1 LSVDRNKVMAAAQ
14 KHLEKSAFDKAIV
27 EFQKLVK
34 ADPSDVRTWLKI
46 GDLYVK
52 LNQRPQAID
61 TYTKVAE
68 QYAGQGFFHKAV
80 AVYKQILNLD
90 GTRLD
95 VKLRLAEMNES
106 MQLTSEAMQIYEQV
120 ASEYGRLGDADKVVT
135 TFGKMVQIDPNN
147 IPTRIKYA
155 EALSRAGKKEEAA
168 EAFEAG
174 AELLKTQGRLDDY
187 VKVVERLLFHKDD
200 IERSRELAQYYLE
213 RNDGKRALAKL
224 QVLFKADPHHIP
236 TLELLATAFEQVQ
249 QLPKTISVLREV
261 ARLHGE
267 RNASDERARVLKRI
281 VTLDPGDAE
290 ARQALAQLA
299 GPVQPPAPVKQ
310 NLAPPPGAVI
320 GARAPTVVEP
330 EEAEELLDEDDDFDD
345 VEDVEEGSSA
355 TLDGDGGV
363 VSPEDPAPEDEDDVV
378 IVDEEEPV
386 YEPEEEQPPTRNSYV
401 PQDVQKDASIAKL
414 LTEVE
419 VFQRYGLKQ
428 KVVEQL
434 RHILSIEPRNVE
446 ARERLKET
454 LISRGEHAAAAQDLV
469 FLADMFYRDDPP
481 RALAY
486 LREANEL
493 DPTSMEVQGR
503 LAALEPPPPA
513 PAPVAPSGREE
524 TGRIATGREETGRIN
539 TGREQTGR
547 IATGFA
553 RGPLPAPAKPLA
565 ALPKP
570 GLPKPGL
577 APAALP
583 NRAGPPA
590 VRPSAV
596 VAPTPRAEP
605 VAGVKKKSERPPSMR
620 PPEDEDG
627 IFFVD
632 DGTDASQGTSPNM
645 SMAELAQEPQAPITE
660 PPQSAEEHGEAEP
673 EAENATFETVG
684 VTSPSEPLPSV
695 DPLAPISPEEFES
708 VPLRPSMIDLEQ
720 PAAQVSSGEVEEIL
734 DEAEFFVAQ
743 GLFEECLGVLRDA
756 LSTHPTN
763 RLLLDKIAEVE
774 EQHARAS
781 AALKA
786 ASVAPPSVDN
796 SFELA
801 SKLADEVSA
810 EASAEGSDVLD
821 VEAVFAQFKKGVE
834 QQIGAEDTD
843 THFDLGIAY
852 KEMGLLNDAIREFAL
867 CATNPHRECM
877 ANTMIG
883 VCHQERGDVSA
894 AIGAY
899 KKALYAEHKT
909 DREEL
914 GLYFELGKAYE
925 LVRDPQEALYYYEKV
940 KKRDPKFMQVDD
952 RIRALTQPQQAAPAP
967 TEGGDLD
974 AAFDE
979 LLGKE

>member
-1 LSVDRNKVMAAAQ
+1 MSVDRNKVMAAAQ

-61 TYTKVAE
+61 TYSKVAE

-80 AVYKQILNLD
+80 AVYKQILSLD

-106 MQLTSEAMQIYEQV
+106 MQLTSEAMVIYEQV
-120 ASEYGRLGDADKVVT
+120 AAEYGRLGEAEKVVST
-135 TFGKMVQIDPNN
+135 YGKMVELDPNN

-155 EALSRAGKKEEAA
+155 EALSRGGKKEEAA
-168 EAFEAG
+168 AAFEAG
-174 AELLKTQGRLDDY
+174 AELLKKLGRLDDY
-187 VKVVERLLFHKDD
+187 AKVVERLLFHKDD

-261 ARLHGE
+261 ARLHAE
-267 RNASDERARVLKRI
+267 RGATDERARVLKRI
-281 VTLDPGDAE
+281 VQLDPGDGE

-299 GPVQPPAPVKQ
+299 AGAVQPSAPVKRDI
-310 NLAPPPGAVI
+310 APPPGAVI
-320 GARAPTVVEP
+320 GSRVSAPEP
-330 EEAEELLDEDDDFDD
+330 DDAEELLEEDEDFDA
-345 VEDVEEGSSA
+345 VEESSS
-355 TLDGDGGV
+355 TLDGDGAEFDA
-363 VSPEDPAPEDEDDVV
+363 EDDDVV

-386 YEPEEEQPPTRNSYV
+386 YEPEEPAREEAPAPRVSYV
-401 PQDVQKDASIAKL
+401 PSDVVKEASIAKL

-434 RHILSIEPRNVE
+434 RHILTIEPRNVE

-454 LISRGEHAAAAQDLV
+454 LISRGEPSAAAQELV

-486 LREANEL
+486 LREASEL
-493 DPTSMEVQGR
+493 DPTSMEVEGR
-503 LAALEPPPPA
+503 LAALAPPPEA
-513 PAPVAPSGREE
+513 PRPSGAEETAHAATAGALSRAPGQPLGSAPSRDAGT
-524 TGRIATGREETGRIN
+524 TGPR
-539 TGREQTGR
+539 
-547 IATGFA
+547 
-553 RGPLPAPAKPLA
+553 P
-565 ALPKP
+565 ALPR
-570 GLPKPGL
+570 PGL
-577 APAALP
+577 AAKPIPRPALGLNAPLRPEPFAPSAPLP
-583 NRAGPPA
+583 PLVQRPA
-590 VRPSAV
+590 NVRP
-596 VAPTPRAEP
+596 PD
-605 VAGVKKKSERPPSMR
+605 
-620 PPEDEDG
+620 DEDG

-632 DGTDASQGTSPNM
+632 DGTDASLGTSPSMNM
-645 SMAELAQEPQAPITE
+645 D
-660 PPQSAEEHGEAEP
+660 GEAQPTAP
-673 EAENATFETVG
+673 EEAIESSGFINTLED
-684 VTSPSEPLPSV
+684 PSDLSLPEQRSAD
-695 DPLAPISPEEFES
+695 DPLAPISPEEFDN
-708 VPLRPSMIDLEQ
+708 VPLRPSLIDLL
-720 PAAQVSSGEVEEIL
+720 PPPPVTAGEVEEIL
-734 DEAEFFVAQ
+734 DEADFFVAQ
-743 GLFEECLGVLRDA
+743 GLFDDGLGVLRDA
-756 LSTHPTN
+756 LSTHRTN

-774 EQHARAS
+774 EQFARS
-781 AALKA
+781 AATLKA
-786 ASVAPPSVDN
+786 ESVAPPSVDN

-801 SKLADEVSA
+801 SKLADELS
-810 EASAEGSDVLD
+810 EESGDDGSDVLD

-867 CATNPHRECM
+867 CAVNPHRECM
-877 ANTMIG
+877 SNTMIG
-883 VCHQERGDVSA
+883 ICHIERGDISA
-894 AIGAY
+894 AIGAF
-899 KKALYAEHKT
+899 KKALYADHKT

-914 GLYFELGKAYE
+914 GLYFELGKAYDG
-925 LVRDPQEALYYYEKV
+925 VRDPQEALYYYEKV
-940 KKRDPKFMQVDD
+940 KKRDPKFMQVSE
-952 RIRALTQPQQAAPAP
+952 RILALTQPQPAKP
-967 TEGGDLD
+967 AETPDQGGDLD

-979 LLGKE
+979 LMDKE

>member
-1 LSVDRNKVMAAAQ
+1 MSVDRNKVMAAAQ

-61 TYTKVAE
+61 TYSKVAE

-106 MQLTSEAMQIYEQV
+106 MQLTSEAMVIYEQV
-120 ASEYGRLGDADKVVT
+120 AAEYGRLGDAEKVVST
-135 TFGKMVQIDPNN
+135 YGKMVELDPNN

-155 EALSRAGKKEEAA
+155 EALSRGGKKEEAA
-168 EAFEAG
+168 AAFEAG
-174 AELLKTQGRLDDY
+174 AELLKKLGRLDDY
-187 VKVVERLLFHKDD
+187 AKVVERLLFHKDD
-200 IERSRELAQYYLE
+200 IARSRELAEYYLE

-261 ARLHGE
+261 ARLHAE
-267 RNASDERARVLKRI
+267 RGATDERARVLKRI
-281 VTLDPGDAE
+281 VQLDPGDAE

-299 GPVQPPAPVKQ
+299 GPVQPAAPVKRDI
-310 NLAPPPGAVI
+310 APPPGAVI
-320 GARAPTVVEP
+320 GARAPTPAPVEP
-330 EEAEELLDEDDDFDD
+330 DDAEELLEEDEDFDAL
-345 VEDVEEGSSA
+345 EEESAA
-355 TLDGDGGV
+355 TLDGDGA
-363 VSPEDPAPEDEDDVV
+363 EFDAEEDDVV

-386 YEPEEEQPPTRNSYV
+386 YEPEEPPPEAPPPRISYV
-401 PQDVQKDASIAKL
+401 PSDVVKEASIAKL

-434 RHILSIEPRNVE
+434 RHILTIEPRNVD

-454 LISRGEHAAAAQDLV
+454 LISRGEPSAAAQELV

-486 LREANEL
+486 LREASEL
-493 DPTSMEVQGR
+493 DPTSMEVEGR
-503 LAALEPPPPA
+503 LAALAPPPEA
-513 PAPVAPSGREE
+513 PSSGREE
-524 TGRIATGREETGRIN
+524 TARVALEDVS
-539 TGREQTGR
+539 
-547 IATGFA
+547 
-553 RGPLPAPAKPLA
+553 RGP
-565 ALPKP
+565 
-570 GLPKPGL
+570 GE
-577 APAALP
+577 
-583 NRAGPPA
+583 PPA
-590 VRPSAV
+590 VLPPRDAGTTGPRPALPRPGLGAKPIPKPAFGLNAPRLGAAPRPQP
-596 VAPTPRAEP
+596 VAPPPAAVQERPA
-605 VAGVKKKSERPPSMR
+605 SERPP
-620 PPEDEDG
+620 EDDDG

-632 DGTDASQGTSPNM
+632 DGTDASLGTSPNM
-645 SMAELAQEPQAPITE
+645 NMDGDAQPSVTPSTESPQVASADADAFVDSLDDLSDLEPPAEPQAHE
-660 PPQSAEEHGEAEP
+660 
-673 EAENATFETVG
+673 
-684 VTSPSEPLPSV
+684 
-695 DPLAPISPEEFES
+695 DPLAPISPEEFDN
-708 VPLRPSMIDLEQ
+708 VPLRPSLIDLE
-720 PAAQVSSGEVEEIL
+720 PPPPVTSGEVEEIL
-734 DEAEFFVAQ
+734 DEADFFVAQ
-743 GLFEECLGVLRDA
+743 GLFEEGLGVLRDA
-756 LSTHPTN
+756 LSTHRTN

-774 EQHARAS
+774 EQFARSA

-786 ASVAPPSVDN
+786 ESVAPPSVDN

-801 SKLADEVSA
+801 SKLADELNEESGDD
-810 EASAEGSDVLD
+810 GSDVLD

-867 CATNPHRECM
+867 CAVNPHRECM

-883 VCHQERGDVSA
+883 ICHTERGDISA
-894 AIGAY
+894 AIGAF
-899 KKALYAEHKT
+899 KKALYADQKT

-925 LVRDPQEALYYYEKV
+925 AVRDPQEALYYYEKV
-940 KKRDPKFMQVDD
+940 KKRDPKFMQVDE
-952 RIRALTQPQQAAPAP
+952 RILALTQPQPAKP
-967 TEGGDLD
+967 AETPSQGGDLD

-979 LLGKE
+979 LMDKE